1 MTHFLRTRAETLRER
16 MDEPGCDPQKLV
28 RTYAQFASIN
38 ALLSGWTQIYQREL
52 RPALGEGARTV
63 LDIGCG
69 GGDVVRHLARLAQR
83 DGLSATFL
91 GVDPDPRAIA
101 VAHEQENPNNV
112 RFEQTDA
119 YSLRTRFDLVLSNH
133 VLHHLADEDILT
145 LCTACERL
153 AMVRVVHND
162 LCRDDRALA
171 LFPLIGGWFQGS
183 YILEDGL
190 RSIRRAFTATELQ
203 ALAPTGWTVQTS
215 SPFRLQLQWK
225 P

>member
-1 MTHFLRTRAETLRER
+1 MTRYLNTRAEALTER
-16 MDEPGCDPQKLV
+16 MDEPGCDPQKLT

-38 ALLSGWTQIYQREL
+38 ALLSGWTRLYHREL
-52 RPALGEGARTV
+52 RPALQEGARTV

-69 GGDVVRHLARLAQR
+69 GGDVLRHLARLAR
-83 DGLSATFL
+83 HDSLPATFL

-101 VAHEQENPNNV
+101 FAHEQENQSNV

-119 YSLRTRFDLVLSNH
+119 YSLSTRFDLVLSNH

-203 ALAPTGWTVQTS
+203 ALTPAGWTVKTS
-215 SPFRLQLQWK
+215 APFRLQLQWK